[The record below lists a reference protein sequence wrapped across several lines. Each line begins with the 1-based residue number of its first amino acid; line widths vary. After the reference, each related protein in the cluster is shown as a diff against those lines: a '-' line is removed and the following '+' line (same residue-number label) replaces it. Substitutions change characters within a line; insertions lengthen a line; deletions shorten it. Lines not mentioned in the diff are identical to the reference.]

1 MGFTSSSESVKISNT
16 TQDNT
21 GQGNLQIQLASRLF
35 IEYSL
40 RMMALHDK
48 GFFLLRQATSFDLFS
63 RNPDPET
70 VFLIERV
77 PACLFLG
84 PC

>member
-1 MGFTSSSESVKISNT
+1 MQLKII
-16 TQDNT
+16 QDKEVLHFMNVFKSH
-21 GQGNLQIQLASRLF
+21 LQIQLASRLF

-40 RMMALHDK
+40 RMMALQDK
-48 GFFLLRQATSFDLFS
+48 GFFFFLLRQATSFDLFS
-63 RNPDPET
+63 RNPDLET
-70 VFLIERV
+70 IFLIERV